1 MKTSRNLIKLLNPC
15 LSRCFV
21 MTMVICLWMVP
32 FTAVIAQSPS
42 VSIKASARVVDM
54 AEIEMITI
62 SDLQIDLNKA
72 MNGIITI
79 DPFSDSEAGVMM
91 AKGRAGAYAR
101 ITFEP
106 ETKLQNKF
114 GKGEMIFTYK
124 VNGYMMNNQEAS
136 EPLDAVERMIQL
148 NADGNY
154 YLWIGGQIDVSNARP
169 GSYAGE
175 FTLEIEY
182 I

>member
-1 MKTSRNLIKLLNPC
+1 MA
-15 LSRCFV
+15 
-21 MTMVICLWMVP
+21 MVICLLMVSFSKAP
-32 FTAVIAQSPS
+32 AQTPS
-42 VSIKASARVVDM
+42 ISIKASARVVDV

-62 SDLQIDLNKA
+62 SDLQIDLNMA
-72 MNGIITI
+72 VNGIINISPLT
-79 DPFSDSEAGVMM
+79 DPEAGVMM

-101 ITFEP
+101 ISFLH

-114 GKGEMIFTYK
+114 GKGEMIFTYE
-124 VNGYMMNNQEAS
+124 VNGFLMDNQNAS

-148 NADGNY
+148 NQDGHY
-154 YLWIGGQIDVSNARP
+154 YLWIGGRIDVSNARP